1 MYYDPATPIGEGIR
15 RFIDSLLDSVSACL
29 CNLKKYNKTL
39 LFMNMNVIKPLRQA
53 LASEKSVKF
62 AYLFGSHARKDTG
75 KLSNFDIAVYLDDRI
90 DTLQCRLRLIEH
102 ISKSIGVL
110 KVDLI
115 VLNSATPLLNHQ
127 VVKTGVVVKEN
138 KRYRIGFEMRS
149 LQEYLDT
156 KHLRN
161 TQLSYMRQHL
171 KEGTY
176 FG

>member
-1 MYYDPATPIGEGIR
+1 
-15 RFIDSLLDSVSACL
+15 
-29 CNLKKYNKTL
+29 
-39 LFMNMNVIKPLRQA
+39 MNMNIIKPLRQA

-75 KLSNFDIAVYLDDRI
+75 KLSDIDIAVYLDDRI

-138 KRYRIGFEMRS
+138 KRYRIGFEMKS
-149 LQEYLDT
+149 LRKYLDT
-156 KHLRN
+156 EHLRK